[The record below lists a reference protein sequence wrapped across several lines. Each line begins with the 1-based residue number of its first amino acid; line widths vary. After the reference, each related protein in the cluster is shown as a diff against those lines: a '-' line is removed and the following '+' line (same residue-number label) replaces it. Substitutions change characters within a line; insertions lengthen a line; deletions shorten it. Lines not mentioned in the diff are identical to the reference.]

1 MYHQNINSV
10 MKCAL
15 FHGMT
20 QQETILLLDCLKPR
34 VRSFGRNVILNAA
47 GDSFEGVGVVLSGQ
61 VAIVKESNA
70 GERMILSILKPGDL
84 FGEMAAF
91 SGRGSWPATVIA
103 QSACSIM
110 YLPPDKI
117 IGQCALSCQ
126 GHRTLIMNM
135 LGILSRKALKLS
147 QKLEYLS
154 IRSLRARIAA
164 FLLEQIGK
172 NGQTTFML
180 SMNRN
185 EMADFL
191 NVSRPSLSREMC
203 RMREKGI
210 LDFHRSSVQIRD
222 IEALEACTRS

>member
-1 MYHQNINSV
+1 MYHRNISNV

-15 FHGMT
+15 FQGMT
-20 QQETILLLDCLKPR
+20 QQETIALLDCLQPR
-34 VRSFGRNVILNAA
+34 VRSFRRNVILNAA
-47 GDSFEGVGVVLSGQ
+47 GEPFEGIGVVISGQ
-61 VAIVKESNA
+61 VAIVKENSA

-91 SGRGSWPATVIA
+91 SGRGLWPATVIA
-103 QSACSIM
+103 QSACSVM

-117 IGQCALSCQ
+117 AGQCAVSCQ
-126 GHRTLIMNM
+126 GHRALIMNM
-135 LGILSRKALKLS
+135 LGILSRKALNLS

-154 IRSLRARIAA
+154 IRNLRARIAA
-164 FLLEQIGK
+164 FLLDQAGK
-172 NGQTTFML
+172 SGKTTFML

-203 RMREKGI
+203 RMRDEGI
-210 LDFHRSSVQIRD
+210 LDFHRSSIQIRD
-222 IEALEACTRS
+222 IEALKACV